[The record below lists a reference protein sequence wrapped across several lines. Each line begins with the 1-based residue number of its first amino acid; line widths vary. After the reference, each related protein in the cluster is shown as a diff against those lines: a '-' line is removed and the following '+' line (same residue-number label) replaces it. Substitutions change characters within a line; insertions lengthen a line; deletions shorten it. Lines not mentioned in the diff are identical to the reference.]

1 MFDEVSKKRLGMKS
15 LKFSAVFALTCAMVA
30 MAATQGGKVRSVL
43 GDVSYQKQGKN
54 NWAALRVGAK
64 VLDGYMIRTYTESG
78 AQISLLDGS
87 MIAIGENALVEFNEL
102 LFDKDSRVSDI
113 SIKKGMIRF
122 DAQKQKGNSVF
133 KFMTGTATASIR
145 GTDGTLGMTEAGQ
158 PYGAL
163 NSGEMVMENNGQEIP
178 VKANQFVAF
187 RKDKPAVV
195 VEAKNASDPEF
206 VKKLGEVLDDTTKSD
221 EAIQA
226 QAQELDQKIEVRNE
240 DLKSKYNC
248 IIDSLPALVSA
259 DSIDIGVTCTAGVRV
274 SLGSESFE
282 SKGHK
287 LHFTPSWIRGS
298 FGDKK
303 YLLNCSV
310 DGADFECGRIAFTY
324 RVDRTVRLLES
335 DEGKC
340 FAVFAT
346 SGFNDNSGSVFVFLG
361 DSLIQKTNMEKDGSS
376 TFTLVPGDHVYKVV
390 AENVDSATTAAG
402 TVEQMLKCYPVTNVQ
417 IDIRGGNRE
426 IVKRKVSQGAAIYP
440 ELEFDLLDVAGNDV
454 AQVEEVI
461 VSVDGENFEA
471 EQVASTVGIG
481 YKVKMRIPRG
491 KSKIVKVAVL
501 MRSGETA
508 YASKIYE
515 FK

>member
-1 MFDEVSKKRLGMKS
+1 MKVLRVTS
-15 LKFSAVFALTCAMVA
+15 VCVLAMA
-30 MAATQGGKVRSVL
+30 MAAMAAAFPGGKVRSVL
-43 GDVSYQKQGKN
+43 GDVSYQKQGKD

-64 VLDGYMIRTYTESG
+64 IQDGYKVQTYSESG
-78 AQISLLDGS
+78 AQIALPDGS
-87 MIAIGENALVEFNEL
+87 VIAIGENALVEFSQVK
-102 LFDKDSRVSDI
+102 FDKDGRVSDI
-113 SIKKGMIRF
+113 NILKGMLRF
-122 DAQKQKGNSVF
+122 DAQKQKGASVF
-133 KFMTGTATASIR
+133 KFRTGTATASIR
-145 GTDGTLGMTEAGQ
+145 GTDGTVGMTSAGQ

-163 NSGEMVMENNGQEIP
+163 NSGEMVMENNGQEVS

-206 VKKLGEVLDDTTKSD
+206 VKKLGEVLDDSASTD

-240 DLKSKYNC
+240 DLRSKYNC
-248 IIDSLPALVSA
+248 VIDSLPELVSA
-259 DSIDIGVTCTAGVRV
+259 DSIEVGVTCTEGLRV
-274 SLGSESFE
+274 TIGSESYE
-282 SKGHK
+282 SKGAK
-287 LHFTPSWIRGS
+287 LRFTPSWSRGA

-303 YLLNCSV
+303 FLVNCSAE
-310 DGADFECGRIAFTY
+310 GSEFECGRIAFTY

-335 DEGKC
+335 DENKC

-346 SGFNDNSGSVFVFLG
+346 SGFNDNAGAVSVYVG

-376 TFTLVPGDHVYKVV
+376 TFNLIPGKQTYKVV

-402 TVEQMLKCYPVTNVQ
+402 TVSQTMNCYPVTNVQ

-426 IVKRKVSQGAAIYP
+426 VLKRKVSQGAAIYP
-440 ELEFDLLDVAGNDV
+440 ELEFDLLDVPGNDT
-454 AQVEEVI
+454 AQVEEI
-461 VSVDGENFEA
+461 VVTVDGQNYEA
-471 EQVASTVGIG
+471 EPIASTVGIG
-481 YKVKMRIPRG
+481 YRVKMRVARG
-491 KSKIVKVAVL
+491 KSKIVKVAVA

-515 FK
+515 FR